1 MSRSRSGS
9 FTPVEIAPR
18 DELVAVKVDD
28 AQNETTFGV
37 TKYTTCK
44 PRHSPA
50 TSPPPC
56 RGRV

>member
-28 AQNETTFGV
+28 AQNETTFAGG
-37 TKYTTCK
+37 Y
-44 PRHSPA
+44 RPA
-50 TSPPPC
+50 EAMTP
-56 RGRV
+56 